1 MLNLSIVPLD
11 TEHIDEIVEDIIE
24 QQRTGVSTHAMF
36 MMEFNPEGT
45 PAVNKAE
52 LQCQKYDL
60 FRERLDKLGAHH
72 GVLVQATLGH
82 IYTPYEPYSFQPTVS
97 LNNGEERAVT
107 CCPLDP
113 DFRKYIKEQFRIL
126 AEHHPSVVMLDD
138 DLGLFYRPTNGCGCK
153 YHIAEINRR
162 AKKPI
167 TREELYQHCLGDT
180 DEDKYYSDL
189 YAEVVR
195 DSIVDCVKAMREG
208 LDEVDPAIQG
218 IVSGIYTS
226 TFCEFSDYT
235 AEAFAG
241 KGNPRVIRLNGGP
254 YSNSA
259 NTGGARNFTANMF
272 RAAILRENTK
282 DKVDVFLAETDTCP
296 QNRYSTSAAL
306 LHAHFTASILE
317 GATGAK
323 HWITRLSAFEPASG
337 RAYRRKLAKYSGFY
351 EALTAYA
358 SRLRPFGCRIPLTRK
373 QDFFYQMR
381 AKKHF
386 NLSAWSS
393 CVLERLGLP
402 LYFGNYGEGAVF
414 LDDVAARGFTDGEI
428 REFLKGTLI
437 LSVGAADA
445 LARRGFA
452 RELGVTVASPAA
464 AIDNVGVQT
473 VTSSTKV
480 ATAERVGDISL
491 DVQYGNRELKP
502 LSSDTEWLSEVYH
515 FNRKQSVAEPMYPG
529 VTRHKT
535 SLGGECIVFC
545 GTPDMPFKYYSAF
558 SLLNETRKAQL
569 VDILSEN
576 DLLPVYYPEDAELYL
591 RAGRLGEREIFAV
604 AFNLSQDALD
614 ELPLVIRSEVSRVDR
629 LDERGEPVPC
639 DFEVRDGVTYV
650 KHPLAAMEPLAL
662 IIYR

>member
-1 MLNLSIVPLD
+1 MLNLSIMPLD

-52 LQCQKYDL
+52 LQCAKYDL
-60 FRERLDKLGAHH
+60 FRERLDKSGARH

-97 LNNGEERAVT
+97 LPTGEERIVT

-126 AEHHPSVVMLDD
+126 AEHHPAVVMLDD
-138 DLGLFYRPTNGCGCK
+138 DLGLFYRPTGGCACK
-153 YHIAEINRR
+153 HHMAELSRR
-162 AKKPI
+162 AGKAI
-167 TREELYQHCLGDT
+167 TREELYQHILGNT
-180 DEDKYYSDL
+180 EEDKYYSDL

-195 DSIVDCVKAMREG
+195 DSLVDCVKAMREG
-208 LDEVDPAIQG
+208 LDEVDPTIQG
-218 IVSGIYTS
+218 VVSGIYTS

-241 KGNPRVIRLNGGP
+241 RGNPKIIRLNGGP

-272 RAAILRENTK
+272 RAAILRESTK

-337 RAYRRKLAKYSGFY
+337 KAYRKKLAKYSGFY

-358 SRLRPFGCRIPLTRK
+358 SQLRPFGCRIPLTRK

-381 AKKHF
+381 TKKHF

-402 LYFGNYGEGAVF
+402 FYFGNDGEGAIF
-414 LDDVAARGFTDGEI
+414 LDDFSVRGFTDDEI
-428 REFLKGTLI
+428 REFMKETLI

-445 LARRGFA
+445 LASRGFA
-452 RELGVTVASPAA
+452 SELGVTVASDAA
-464 AIDNVGVQT
+464 SIDQVGVQT
-473 VTSSTKV
+473 SSTTAKV
-480 ATAERVGDISL
+480 ASGERVNGISL
-491 DVQYGNRELKP
+491 DVQYGNRELTP
-502 LSSDTEWLSEVYH
+502 LSDDTEWLSEVYH
-515 FNRKQSVAEPMYPG
+515 FNPKHNVCEPLYPG

-558 SLLNETRKAQL
+558 SLLNETRKRQL
-569 VDILSEN
+569 VDILSKN
-576 DLLPVYYPEDAELYL
+576 DSLPLYYPEDAELYL
-591 RAGRLGEREIFAV
+591 RAGRLPGGEIFAV

-614 ELPLVIRSEVSRVDR
+614 ELPLVIKTSVARVDR
-629 LDERGEPVPC
+629 LNERGELVPC
-639 DFEVRDGVTYV
+639 DFEVRGDVTYV
-650 KHPLAAMEPLAL
+650 KYPIAAMEPLAL
-662 IIYR
+662 IIG